1 MSNKLMN
8 LLSQLHTISGVLFWV
23 AIWIKIPLHAY
34 LDSLNGKIKPYQ
46 AILFFPLTFLGPY
59 RKEVKPETSKLKL
72 ACNLLFYLGIFFI
85 LMNLV
90 LGLAELAIY

>member
-1 MSNKLMN
+1 MT
-8 LLSQLHTISGVLFWV
+8 LLSHLHTLTGILLVVSF
-23 AIWIKIPLHAY
+23 AIKVPLHAY

-59 RKEVKPETSKLKL
+59 RKEVKPENSKLKL

-85 LMNLV
+85 LMNLL

>member
-1 MSNKLMN
+1 MT
-8 LLSQLHTISGVLFWV
+8 LLSHLHTLTGILLV
-23 AIWIKIPLHAY
+23 ACFAIKVPLHAY

-46 AILFFPLTFLGPY
+46 AILFFPLIFLGPY
-59 RKEVKPETSKLKL
+59 RKEVKPENSKLKL

-85 LMNLV
+85 LMNLL

>member
-1 MSNKLMN
+1 MTLPSH
-8 LLSQLHTISGVLFWV
+8 LHTLTGILLV
-23 AIWIKIPLHAY
+23 ACFAIKVSLHAY

-59 RKEVKPETSKLKL
+59 SKEVKPEISKLKL